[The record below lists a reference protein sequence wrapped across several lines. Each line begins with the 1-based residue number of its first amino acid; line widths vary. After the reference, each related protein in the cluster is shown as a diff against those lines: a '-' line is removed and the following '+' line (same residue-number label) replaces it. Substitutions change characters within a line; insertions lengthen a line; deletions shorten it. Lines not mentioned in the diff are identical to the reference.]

1 MDLYQQL
8 GVARGASDAEIKKA
22 YRSLAKQLHPDRNK
36 DNPQAAERFG
46 KVTQAYD
53 ILSDKT
59 KRAQYDRGEI
69 DEQGNPR
76 MPFGAGFGGGGG
88 GARPGGGY
96 SGGPQGFPEGFG
108 AETADLSDLSSMAA
122 LVEAATGELGGLDIV
137 VNNVG
142 GSLPQP
148 FMDTSTK
155 TMVDA
160 FNFNVSTAY
169 ELTKQAVPKLLE
181 RGGGCVINITSV
193 MGHLSDRG
201 FAAYG
206 TAKGAM
212 THMTHLL
219 AADLAPKIRVNA
231 VAPGSIE
238 TEALGMVLNDEL
250 EALMVGATPMRRLGT
265 VEDIAAGV
273 LYLASPASSY
283 VTGKVL
289 AIDGGLT
296 FPNLSLGIPDL

>member
-1 MDLYQQL
+1 MSLLDRFRLD
-8 GVARGASDAEIKKA
+8 GKVAVVTGASRGIGAASALALAEAGADVVISA
-22 YRSLAKQLHPDRNK
+22 RSKDTLA
-36 DNPQAAERFG
+36 EVVG
-46 KVTQAYD
+46 KVEALGRTAV
-53 ILSDKT
+53 
-59 KRAQYDRGEI
+59 AV
-69 DEQGNPR
+69 P
-76 MPFGAGFGGGGG
+76 
-88 GARPGGGY
+88 
-96 SGGPQGFPEGFG
+96 
-108 AETADLSDLSSMAA
+108 ADLSDLSSMAA

>member
-1 MDLYQQL
+1 MSLMDRFRLD
-8 GVARGASDAEIKKA
+8 GKVAVITGASRGIGAASALALAEAGADVVISARHKDT
-22 YRSLAKQLHPDRNK
+22 LA
-36 DNPQAAERFG
+36 E
-46 KVTQAYD
+46 VTAQIEA
-53 ILSDKT
+53 LGR
-59 KRAQYDRGEI
+59 RAVAV
-69 DEQGNPR
+69 P
-76 MPFGAGFGGGGG
+76 
-88 GARPGGGY
+88 
-96 SGGPQGFPEGFG
+96 
-108 AETADLSDLSSMAA
+108 ADLSDLASMAG
-122 LVEAATGELGGLDIV
+122 LVDAAVSELGGLDIV

-142 GSLPQP
+142 GSMPQP
-148 FMDTSTK
+148 FSATSTK
-155 TMVDA
+155 DMTNA
-160 FNFNVSTAY
+160 FHFNVSTAY
-169 ELTKQAVPKLLE
+169 ELTKAAVPKLLE
-181 RGGGCVINITSV
+181 RGGGSVINITSV

-201 FAAYG
+201 FVAYG

-219 AADLAPKIRVNA
+219 AADLAPRIRVNA
-231 VAPGSIE
+231 VAPGSIA
-238 TEALGMVLNDEL
+238 TEALAGVLNDEL